1 MARFFV
7 RTLIVNGDTMVIRT
21 RKVTNKGCYAVK
33 RDGEHEL
40 ATFREVGFTQ
50 TDCINR
56 LLRFGYVEIKSGK
69 LPFYANVKRDPLL
82 SELRTDAL
90 ATVAKYRNL
99 SDADFLRR
107 WCTDRRREQL
117 ERGEITAEKARLFA
131 EKRMERAVFTQLHE
145 QEKELERIRNGNA
158 PDSVNIVVEYGH
170 GTTVRAYATIG
181 SLASGR
187 YTRVDGTAGGWGY
200 DKTSAAVADALNKS
214 YSTLKMLLTE
224 KERALQAGKT
234 DTSSTATCGRDN
246 EECLGYGAGY
256 GVIPY
261 FAGGVGMSSLAAL
274 FTRHGYTMQVVDAP
288 HTVTYLFQKKGV

>member
-7 RTLIVNGDTMVIRT
+7 RTLIVNGDTMVTRT
-21 RKVTNKGCYAVK
+21 RKVTSKGCYVVK

-40 ATFREVGFTQ
+40 ATFREIGFTQ

-69 LPFYANVKRDPLL
+69 LPFYANVKNDTLL
-82 SELRTDAL
+82 GELRTDAL
-90 ATVAKYRNL
+90 ATVAKYRSL
-99 SDADFLRR
+99 SDTDFLRN
-107 WCTDRRREQL
+107 WSTERRREQL
-117 ERGEITAEKARLFA
+117 DNGEITLEKAREFA
-131 EKRMERAVFTQLHE
+131 EKRMERAVFKRLRE

-158 PDSVNIVVEYGH
+158 PDNVGIVVEYGH
-170 GTTVRAYATIG
+170 GTTVRAYATID

-187 YTRVDGTAGGWGY
+187 YTRVNGTAGGWGY

-214 YSTLKMLLTE
+214 YSTLKMLLME

-234 DTSSTATCGRDN
+234 DTSSTAACGRDN

-261 FAGGVGMSSLAAL
+261 FAGGVGMASLTAL
-274 FTRHGYTMQVVDAP
+274 FTRHGYTMQIVETP
-288 HTVTYLFQKKGV
+288 HTVVYMFHKKEV